1 MLMYMRVCG
10 RAVVVRSLFSV
21 RPSQKNELFNVGLV
35 EERHSRRGLR
45 KLNGTLLY
53 YYSYSSEASSL
64 LQQKAAVVLRR
75 VLRLL

>member
-1 MLMYMRVCG
+1 MRVCG